1 MTCHTDM
8 KGEHYMEM
16 RKILHFNSALGLTLP
31 KEFTRALGLER
42 GNYAEVFLRDNKT
55 IVIKR
60 HGVKPNKITIED
72 K

>member
-1 MTCHTDM
+1 MN
-8 KGEHYMEM
+8 M
-16 RKILHFNSALGLTLP
+16 RKVLHFNSALGLTLP
-31 KEFTRALGLER
+31 KEFCKALGLER
-42 GNYAEVFLRDNKT
+42 GNYIEVFLRDNKT

>member
-1 MTCHTDM
+1 MTCHADT
-8 KGEHYMEM
+8 KGDWNMEM

-31 KEFTRALGLER
+31 KEYTRALGFER

-60 HGVKPNKITIED
+60 HGVKPNKLTIGD
-72 K
+72 N